1 MKAFAIQVWI
11 GDGISSTMM
20 RLRVI
25 EGPASRPRLA
35 SCRPSSSPRPGRRL
49 HSPTPS
55 SSSPK
60 TPPSCR
66 VRASAGAE
74 ASTRTLGASG
84 LTVSTVGLGTIGWG
98 DESYGFNSRYR
109 AVDLRETF
117 EAAVEGGITFFDTAE
132 VYGYKQHEYQS
143 SSEHLLGDFAGEAS
157 EPVIIGSKVFTIP
170 WTNLIVKGTSPRLG
184 SEALVD
190 ALKKSVERVGRP
202 VDLWSIHFPFP
213 TFKNSVLM
221 DALKVRLLLL
231 AVLLASNLA
240 LLLAGSFRS
249 RPHDRRRSVKLQ

>member
-1 MKAFAIQVWI
+1 M
-11 GDGISSTMM
+11 
-20 RLRVI
+20 
-25 EGPASRPRLA
+25 
-35 SCRPSSSPRPGRRL
+35 
-49 HSPTPS
+49 
-55 SSSPK
+55 
-60 TPPSCR
+60 
-66 VRASAGAE
+66 
-74 ASTRTLGASG
+74 
-84 LTVSTVGLGTIGWG
+84 
-98 DESYGFNSRYR
+98 
-109 AVDLRETF
+109 RETF

-143 SSEHLLGDFAGEAS
+143 SSEHLLGDFAGGAS

-231 AVLLASNLA
+231 ALLLASDLA

-249 RPHDRRRSVKLQ
+249 RPHDRRRSVELQ